1 MNIKKILLVTER
13 LALAL
18 WVGSL
23 CAVGSMVAPVLFAT
37 LEDRALAGSIA
48 GKLFTL
54 TALLGLV
61 CGSILLITMIVRTG
75 RYDWRAWLV
84 TAMLVLVAGGQFIL
98 APLINDLRMRG
109 LSGHADFSML
119 HSIAGLVFLLT
130 ALLGLVLVA
139 AGRARSG

>member
-1 MNIKKILLVTER
+1 MLT
-13 LALAL
+13 L

-23 CAVGSMVAPVLFAT
+23 CAVGAMVAPVLFAT

-61 CGSILLITMIVRTG
+61 CGSILLIAMIVRSG

-98 APLINDLRMRG
+98 APLINNLRMRG
-109 LSGHADFSML
+109 LTDHADFSML
-119 HSIAGLVFLLT
+119 HGLAGLVFLLT
-130 ALLGLVLVA
+130 AVLGLVLVA

>member
-1 MNIKKILLVTER
+1 LKIKTILLVIER
-13 LALAL
+13 LMLTL

-61 CGSILLITMIVRTG
+61 CGSILLIAMIVRSG

-98 APLINDLRMRG
+98 APLINNLRMRG
-109 LSGHADFSML
+109 LTDHADFSML
-119 HSIAGLVFLLT
+119 HGLAGLLFLLT
-130 ALLGLVLVA
+130 AVLGLVLVA